1 MSGIKIL
8 KSSPF
13 TTLQD
18 SGRRGFQFIGI
29 TTSGAAD
36 EYAYNYANKILSNS
50 YGTNALEILWG
61 GLKIQSYVNSY
72 FVITGAN
79 FNATLNGKKIENW
92 QSYKIKYGD
101 VLEFFAKTSGQ
112 IAYLCFK
119 DGFKVKKELAS
130 VSSCIKDEIGGLNS
144 EVFIKKGDFL
154 KCKEFNSFQKRVLAS
169 KYIPIYKDELTL
181 RVIESYQNDFFS
193 SIEKEKFYNTTYT
206 ISKEFNKMGCKL
218 KGEKIEAKKSDII
231 SEGIAFGSIQI
242 PKDGEPIILLKERQ
256 TIGGYPKFGVVI
268 AIDCFKLAQMATNG
282 KVKFEKIELKEAQK
296 KLKKLTS
303 LFIN

>member
-1 MSGIKIL
+1 MKGIKIL

-18 SGRRGFQFIGI
+18 SGRKGFQHLGI
-29 TTSGAAD
+29 TTSGAFD
-36 EYAYNYANKILSNS
+36 EYAYNYANKILNNP

-61 GLKIQSYVNSY
+61 GLKIQSFVKSS

-79 FNATLNGKKIENW
+79 FTSTLNGKIINNW
-92 QSYKIKYGD
+92 QSYKIEYGD
-101 VLEFFAKTSGQ
+101 ILEFFTKTSGE

-119 DGFKVKKELAS
+119 DGFLVKEELGS

-144 EVFIKKGDFL
+144 EIFIKKDDFL
-154 KCKEFNSFQKRVLAS
+154 MCKESVSFQKRVLS
-169 KYIPIYKDELTL
+169 KKNIPIYKKELTL
-181 RVIESYQNDFFS
+181 RVIESYQNNFFS
-193 SIEKEKFYNTTYT
+193 NKEKEKFYNSTYI

-218 KGEKIEAKKSDII
+218 KGEKIEAIKSDII

-256 TIGGYPKFGVVI
+256 TIGGYPKFGCVI
-268 AIDCFKLAQMATNG
+268 EIDCFKLAQMPVNG
-282 KVKFEKIELKEAQK
+282 KIKFERIELKEAQK

-303 LFIN
+303 CFPR